1 MPANGLKPEK
11 DKNIMHYCVV
21 MGMLEEILS
30 KLEIRETASLYD
42 HEQAITKN
50 LIKLKEGMLNIGQLV
65 DPIITD
71 KKTGVVLDGNHR
83 LNVLK
88 MIECKLT
95 VCQIIDYQDDKIKV
109 GTWYPTATITK
120 EELLK
125 LDSVRC
131 EKVEEKTGREAVDS
145 LRAPLLAITPSG
157 ENYLLNPGKYKLKEM
172 VEEQRYLLGL
182 LDRFEPSYLP
192 LEETGERMKLGQTL
206 FYRRAYTKD
215 EIVRFALEHSP
226 LPPKST
232 RHLIPWRIIRLNM
245 RLGWLNG
252 SKENAWNEMKNML
265 EKRVYSWN
273 VRKYYEPVIVIY

>member
-1 MPANGLKPEK
+1 
-11 DKNIMHYCVV
+11 

-30 KLEIRETASLYD
+30 KLEIRKTDSLYD
-42 HEQAITKN
+42 HEQVITKN

-65 DPIITD
+65 DPLITD

-88 MIECKLT
+88 MMECRLA
-95 VCQIIDYQDDKIKV
+95 VCQIVDYQSDEIKV

-120 EELLK
+120 EQLLK
-125 LDSVRC
+125 LDSVRY
-131 EKVEEKTGREAVDS
+131 EKVDEKTGREAVDD
-145 LRAPLLAITPSG
+145 LRAPLLATTTDG
-157 ENYLLNPGKYKLKEM
+157 ESYLLNPGKYKLKEM
-172 VEEQRYLLGL
+172 IEEQKYVLGL
-182 LDRFEPSYLP
+182 LESHHPNYLP
-192 LEETGERMKLGQTL
+192 FEEIEGRRRQGQTV
-206 FYRRAYTKD
+206 FYRRSYTKD
-215 EIVRFALEHSP
+215 EIIKFALAHSP

-265 EKRVYSWN
+265 EKRVYNWN